1 MSYQIKIPSCIFG
14 GAGSIENVKAVIE
27 KENAKKVIIFT
38 DKGIRSTGLLDL
50 LTDIL
55 EENKTEYQVF
65 DDLACEPSYQDVEKV
80 MKEVE
85 NTSGDLIIA
94 IGGGSVMDAAKL
106 CCVLKDADYTIKDL
120 LNDPML
126 AKKQI
131 KTVMIPTTCGTGSEA
146 TCNAIVAVPEEQS
159 KKGIVNDSMIPDYVV
174 LDSNMIRK
182 LPKSIVAATGVD
194 ALAHVVECFTSKKA
208 TPFSDTYA
216 AAGAKLIFH
225 NIREAIRSTGLLDLL
240 TDILEENK
248 TEYQVFDDLACEPS
262 YQDVEKVM
270 KEVENTSGDLIIAI
284 GGGSV
289 MDAAKLCCVL
299 KDADYTIKDLLN
311 DPMLAKKQIKTVM
324 IPTTCGTGSE
334 ATCNAI
340 VAVPEEQ
347 SKKGIVNDSM
357 IPDYVVLDSNMIRKL
372 PKSIVA
378 ATGVDALA
386 HVVECFTSK
395 KATPF
400 SDTYAAAGAKLI
412 FHNIREAYNNPD
424 NMEAK
429 SNMMTGAFYGGV
441 AITGS
446 GTTAVHAL
454 SYPLGG
460 KYHIAHGVSNAILF
474 AHVME
479 FNKDACSK
487 RLAILCDAVYPE
499 LAGKSEDEKAQ
510 YMIDQIADIVKV
522 TNIPTDL
529 KEFGVKPEDL
539 DFLVD
544 AGSKQQRLLVN
555 NMKELSLDDIRNI
568 YLKVLK

>member
-225 NIREAIRSTGLLDLL
+225 NIREA
-240 TDILEENK
+240 
-248 TEYQVFDDLACEPS
+248 
-262 YQDVEKVM
+262 
-270 KEVENTSGDLIIAI
+270 
-284 GGGSV
+284 
-289 MDAAKLCCVL
+289 
-299 KDADYTIKDLLN
+299 
-311 DPMLAKKQIKTVM
+311 
-324 IPTTCGTGSE
+324 
-334 ATCNAI
+334 
-340 VAVPEEQ
+340 
-347 SKKGIVNDSM
+347 
-357 IPDYVVLDSNMIRKL
+357 
-372 PKSIVA
+372 
-378 ATGVDALA
+378 
-386 HVVECFTSK
+386 
-395 KATPF
+395 
-400 SDTYAAAGAKLI
+400 
-412 FHNIREAYNNPD
+412 YNNPD
-424 NMEAK
+424 NMEA
-429 SNMMTGAFYGGV
+429 
-441 AITGS
+441 
-446 GTTAVHAL
+446 
-454 SYPLGG
+454 